1 MLGSGIGLLKEERCL
16 DADGHHRNR
25 SSRQKREYDLNTN
38 LDLDG
43 TPWES
48 RVLRDATVLRHIKKT
63 KVYHGDSS
71 ITSRIFRT
79 FEQNTKTQNRTQN
92 HIPKFQPYPV

>member
-1 MLGSGIGLLKEERCL
+1 MLKEEMCL
-16 DADGHHRNR
+16 DADGNHRNR

-63 KVYHGDSS
+63 KVYQGDSS
-71 ITSRIFRT
+71 MTSRTLRML
-79 FEQNTKTQNRTQN
+79 EQNTKTQNRTQKP
-92 HIPKFQPYPV
+92 HP